1 MAGAVSAALLSAVK
15 LWCNV
20 TWSDE
25 ATDARVSALIASGEA
40 YIDGKLGAAG
50 DYENAG
56 EVQTMLMEY
65 ARYGMSDALDVF
77 EANYLNRL
85 LAMQH
90 ERQVGRYYETDT
102 VSGG

>member
-15 LWCNV
+15 LWCNI

-25 ATDARVSALIASGEA
+25 ATDAKVSDLIASGEA

-50 DYENAG
+50 DYDSPG
-56 EVQTMLMEY
+56 EPLTLLKEY
-65 ARYGMSDALDVF
+65 VRYGLSDALDVF
-77 EANYLNRL
+77 ESNYLNRL

-90 ERQVGRYYETDT
+90 ERRVSEYAADT
-102 VSGG
+102 V

>member
-15 LWCNV
+15 LWCNI

-25 ATDARVSALIASGEA
+25 ATDAKVSDLIASGEA

-50 DYENAG
+50 DYDTPG
-56 EVQTMLMEY
+56 EPLTLLKEY
-65 ARYGMSDALDVF
+65 VRYGLSDALDVF

-90 ERQVGRYYETDT
+90 ERRVAQYAADT
-102 VSGG
+102 V

>member
-15 LWCNV
+15 LWCNI

-25 ATDARVSALIASGEA
+25 ATDANVSDLIASGAA

-50 DYENAG
+50 DYDTPG
-56 EVQTMLMEY
+56 EPLTLLKEY
-65 ARYGMSDALDVF
+65 VRYGLSDALDVF
-77 EANYLNRL
+77 ESNYLNRL

-90 ERQVGRYYETDT
+90 ERRVSEYAADT
-102 VSGG
+102 L

>member
-1 MAGAVSAALLSAVK
+1 MSAALLSAVK
-15 LWCNV
+15 LWCNI

-25 ATDARVSALIASGEA
+25 ATDTKVSDLIASGEA

-50 DYENAG
+50 DYDSPG
-56 EVQTMLMEY
+56 EPLTLLKEY
-65 ARYGMSDALDVF
+65 VRYGLSDALDVF

-90 ERQVGRYYETDT
+90 ERRVSEYAADT
-102 VSGG
+102 L

>member
-15 LWCNV
+15 LWCNI

-25 ATDARVSALIASGEA
+25 ATDAKVSDLIASGEA

-50 DYENAG
+50 DYDTPG
-56 EVQTMLMEY
+56 EPLTLLKEY
-65 ARYGMSDALDVF
+65 VRYGLSDALDVY

-90 ERQVGRYYETDT
+90 ERRVTQYAADAV
-102 VSGG
+102 

>member
-1 MAGAVSAALLSAVK
+1 MSAALLSAVK
-15 LWCNV
+15 LWCNI

-25 ATDARVSALIASGEA
+25 ATDAKVSDLIASGEA

-50 DYENAG
+50 DYDSPG
-56 EVQTMLMEY
+56 EPLTLLKEY
-65 ARYGMSDALDVF
+65 VRYGLSDALDVF

-90 ERQVGRYYETDT
+90 ERRVSEYAEDT
-102 VSGG
+102 L

>member
-15 LWCNV
+15 LWCSI

-25 ATDARVSALIASGEA
+25 ATDAKVSDLIASGEA

-50 DYENAG
+50 DYDSPG
-56 EVQTMLMEY
+56 EPLTLLKEY
-65 ARYGMSDALDVF
+65 VRYGLSDAQDVF

-90 ERQVGRYYETDT
+90 ERRVSEYAEDT
-102 VSGG
+102 L

>member
-15 LWCNV
+15 LWCNI

-25 ATDARVSALIASGEA
+25 ATDAKVSDLIVSGEA

-50 DYENAG
+50 DYDTPG
-56 EVQTMLMEY
+56 EPLTLLKEY
-65 ARYGMSDALDVF
+65 VRYGLSDALDVY
-77 EANYLNRL
+77 ETNYLNRL

-90 ERQVGRYYETDT
+90 ERRVTQYAADT
-102 VSGG
+102 V

>member
-1 MAGAVSAALLSAVK
+1 MSAALLSAVK
-15 LWCNV
+15 LWCSI

-25 ATDARVSALIASGEA
+25 ATDAKVSDLIASGEA

-50 DYENAG
+50 DYDTPG
-56 EVQTMLMEY
+56 DPLTLLKEY
-65 ARYGMSDALDVF
+65 VRYGLSDALDVF

-90 ERQVGRYYETDT
+90 ERRVSEYAAYT
-102 VSGG
+102 V

>member
-15 LWCNV
+15 LWCSI

-25 ATDARVSALIASGEA
+25 ATDAKVSDLIASGEA

-50 DYENAG
+50 DYDAPG
-56 EVQTMLMEY
+56 EPLTLLKEY
-65 ARYGMSDALDVF
+65 VRYGLSDALDVF

-90 ERQVGRYYETDT
+90 ERWVSEYAEDT
-102 VSGG
+102 L

>member
-15 LWCNV
+15 LWCNI

-25 ATDARVSALIASGEA
+25 ATDAKVSDLIASGEA

-50 DYENAG
+50 DYDTPG
-56 EVQTMLMEY
+56 EPLTLLKEY
-65 ARYGMSDALDVF
+65 VRYGLSDALDVY
-77 EANYLNRL
+77 ETNYLNRL

-90 ERQVGRYYETDT
+90 ERRVTQYAADT
-102 VSGG
+102 V

>member
-15 LWCNV
+15 LWCNI

-25 ATDARVSALIASGEA
+25 ATDAKVSDLIASGEA

-50 DYENAG
+50 DYDSPG
-56 EVQTMLMEY
+56 ELLTLLKEY
-65 ARYGMSDALDVF
+65 VRYGLSDALDVF

-90 ERQVGRYYETDT
+90 ERRVSEYAADT
-102 VSGG
+102 V